1 MTHFIVMHRSAHMP
15 NSCRGRYRRVGIV
28 ETDLPIG
35 QEPKMLSTHAR
46 GVVKIVKTWER
57 LNHTTGGP
65 RTAFSR
71 ALVEAQEMV
80 NKLNAPVSQ

>member
-15 NSCRGRYRRVGIV
+15 SSCRGQYRRVGVV

-71 ALVEAQEMV
+71 ALTEALEMAS
-80 NKLNAPVSQ
+80 KLNAPVSQ